1 MLVKSFVNKHKYSR
15 DGRTS
20 LIFDGRAACLK
31 FMCKVKIAV
40 KKKLETKH
48 ENVLGPFHLKSRE
61 MLKSTW
67 PNISNAL
74 GKSNPRKCYILR
86 LLKANKWRLFP
97 SYLFSKH
104 TIDLFLMK
112 AFISY
117 IMYIDSARPW
127 TGYCLVWIIGKLLLK
142 L

>member
-1 MLVKSFVNKHKYSR
+1 MLRNTSIYVMVERVLYLRKS
-15 DGRTS
+15 
-20 LIFDGRAACLK
+20 CLLEVYVLSK
-31 FMCKVKIAV
+31 NAI

-48 ENVLGPFHLKSRE
+48 ENVLGPFHVKSRE
-61 MLKSTW
+61 RLKSTW

-74 GKSNPRKCYILR
+74 GQSNPRKCYILR

-104 TIDLFLMK
+104 NIDLFLMK

-117 IMYIDSARPW
+117 IMYIDSAHPW